1 VASAC
6 IQHIRWYI
14 CWYADFLP
22 ARCTNMPLTD
32 LGIRRALPGA
42 KILKL
47 SDGGGLQLWVW
58 PDGAKRWRIA
68 YRFGGVQKTLAVG
81 VYPDIGLKDARNARE
96 AARKILAQGDD
107 PSEVKKAAKVARA
120 EEGANT
126 FAAIAGELAEKKR
139 RDKKAAATMRKFD
152 WFMTFAFPSLGSRPI
167 AEISAREV
175 LSVLKEVEA
184 RGTHETAR
192 KLRTAIGDV
201 FRFAIA
207 TARAENDPTVAL
219 RGALVTPTVTPR
231 AAIVAPKSFGGLL
244 RAMEDYE
251 GAAETRFALELLAL
265 TFVRPGELRAAEWAE
280 FDLDAAVWELP
291 AGRMKMRK
299 PHRVPLAP
307 RALVILKDLQK
318 LTGQG
323 CFLFPSVRTVAR
335 CMSENTLNAALRR
348 MGFKNQEMTS
358 HGFRASA
365 SSMLNECGLWN
376 PDAIERQLAHV
387 DGDSVR
393 RAYAR
398 AEFWEERVKM
408 MGWWANRCDELRRGG
423 VVVPIRA

>member
-1 VASAC
+1 MP
-6 IQHIRWYI
+6 RG
-14 CWYADFLP
+14 D
-22 ARCTNMPLTD
+22 TNMALTD
-32 LGIRRALPGA
+32 LAIKRALPGA
-42 KILKL
+42 KIVKL
-47 SDGGGLQLWVW
+47 SDGGGLQLWIT

-68 YRFGGVQKTLAVG
+68 YRFGGLQKTLAVG
-81 VYPDIGLKDARNARE
+81 VYPDIGLKDARDARE
-96 AARKILAQGDD
+96 AARKTLAQGQD
-107 PSEVKKAAKVARA
+107 PLQVKKPTKAARTEA
-120 EEGANT
+120 GANT

-152 WFMTFAFPSLGSRPI
+152 WFMSFAFPSLGRRPI

-207 TARAENDPTVAL
+207 TARAENDPTLAL

-231 AAIVAPKSFGGLL
+231 AAIVAPKVFGGLL
-244 RAMEDYE
+244 RAIGDYE
-251 GAAETRFALELLAL
+251 GAPETRAALELLAL

-280 FDLDAAVWELP
+280 FDFDAAVWEIP

-299 PHRVPLAP
+299 AHRVPLAP
-307 RALVILKDLQK
+307 RAVAVLKELRK

-323 CFLFPSVRTVAR
+323 RSLFPSVRSVAR

-348 MGFKNQEMTS
+348 MGFKNEDMTS

-365 SSMLNECGLWN
+365 SSMLNESGLWN
-376 PDAIERQLAHV
+376 ADAIERQLAHV

-398 AEFWEERVKM
+398 AEFWDERVKM
-408 MGWWANRCDELRRGG
+408 MTWWADRCDELRRGG
-423 VVVPIRA
+423 RIAPFVGGQHKKID

>member
-1 VASAC
+1 MA
-6 IQHIRWYI
+6 
-14 CWYADFLP
+14 
-22 ARCTNMPLTD
+22 LTD
-32 LGIRRALPGA
+32 LAIRRALPGP
-42 KILKL
+42 KIIKL
-47 SDGGGLQLWVW
+47 SDGGGLQLWIT
-58 PDGAKRWRIA
+58 PDGAKRWRLA
-68 YRFGGVQKTLAVG
+68 YRFGGAQKALAIG
-81 VYPDIGLKDARNARE
+81 VYPEVGLKDARDARDG
-96 AARKILAQGDD
+96 ARRTLAQGQD
-107 PSEVKKAAKVARA
+107 PLQVKKAATVAKA
-120 EEGANT
+120 EAGANT

-152 WFMTFAFPSLGSRPI
+152 WFMSFAYPSLGSRPS

-175 LSVLKEVEA
+175 LVVLKEIEA

-231 AAIVAPKSFGGLL
+231 AAIVAPKAFGGLL
-244 RAMEDYE
+244 RAIEDYE
-251 GAAETRFALELLAL
+251 GAPETRFALELLAL
-265 TFVRPGELRAAEWAE
+265 TFVRPGELRAAEWVE
-280 FDLDAAVWELP
+280 FDLDAAVWEIP

-299 PHRVPLAP
+299 SHRVPLAP
-307 RALVILKDLQK
+307 RAVAVLKELQK
-318 LTGQG
+318 LSGQG
-323 CFLFPSVRTVAR
+323 RFLFPSVRSVAR

-348 MGFKNQEMTS
+348 MGFKNEDMTS

-365 SSMLNECGLWN
+365 SSMLNESGLWN

-398 AEFWEERVKM
+398 AEFWDERVKIM
-408 MGWWANRCDELRRGG
+408 TWWADRCDELRRGG
-423 VVVPIRA
+423 

>member
-1 VASAC
+1 MA
-6 IQHIRWYI
+6 
-14 CWYADFLP
+14 
-22 ARCTNMPLTD
+22 LTD
-32 LGIRRALPGA
+32 LAIKRALPGA
-42 KILKL
+42 KIVKL
-47 SDGGGLQLWVW
+47 SDGGGLQLWIT

-68 YRFGGVQKTLAVG
+68 YRFGGLQKTLAVG
-81 VYPDIGLKDARNARE
+81 VYPDIGLKDARDVRE
-96 AARKILAQGDD
+96 AARKTLAQGRD
-107 PSEVKKAAKVARA
+107 PLQVKKATKAAKTEA
-120 EEGANT
+120 GANT

-152 WFMTFAFPSLGSRPI
+152 WFMSFAFPSLGRRPI

-175 LSVLKEVEA
+175 LSVLKAVEA

-207 TARAENDPTVAL
+207 TARAENDPTIAL

-231 AAIVAPKSFGGLL
+231 AAIVAPKVFGGLL
-244 RAMEDYE
+244 RAIGDYE
-251 GAAETRFALELLAL
+251 GAPETRAALELLAL

-280 FDLDAAVWELP
+280 FDFDAAVWEIP

-299 PHRVPLAP
+299 AHRVPLAP
-307 RALVILKDLQK
+307 RAVAVLEELRK

-323 CFLFPSVRTVAR
+323 RSLFPSVRSVAR

-348 MGFKNQEMTS
+348 MGFKNEDMTS

-365 SSMLNECGLWN
+365 SSMLNVSGLWHA
-376 PDAIERQLAHV
+376 DAIERQLAHV

-398 AEFWEERVKM
+398 AEFWDERVKM
-408 MGWWANRCDELRRGG
+408 MTWWADRCDELRGG
-423 VVVPIRA
+423 GQIVPFVGAGR